1 MIIYHGLADL
11 LIMPRGSYNY
21 YNRATKHAGGLS
33 QLQKFYRFF
42 PYPGNSHCGG
52 NPDQPN
58 APLINSTSSG
68 ALFQALV
75 NWVEHGIEPDSII
88 AYNNANPALATVSR
102 PICKYP
108 DKLVYKGK
116 GSTNVASSFVCQHE
130 SHDDLMA
137 EEKTLPDADLVEDR
151 HDREDR
157 DN

>member
-1 MIIYHGLADL
+1 MYHGLADL

-33 QLQKFYRFF
+33 HLQKFYRFF

-58 APLINSTSSG
+58 APLINTTD
-68 ALFQALV
+68 LFNALV
-75 NWVEHGIEPDSII
+75 NWVEKGTAPDSIT
-88 AYNNANPALATVSR
+88 AYNNATPALATVSR

-108 DKLVYKGK
+108 DKLVYNGT
-116 GSTNVASSFVCQHE
+116 GSTNVASSFACKHE
-130 SHDDLMA
+130 SHDDLME

-151 HDREDR
+151 HDNHDR